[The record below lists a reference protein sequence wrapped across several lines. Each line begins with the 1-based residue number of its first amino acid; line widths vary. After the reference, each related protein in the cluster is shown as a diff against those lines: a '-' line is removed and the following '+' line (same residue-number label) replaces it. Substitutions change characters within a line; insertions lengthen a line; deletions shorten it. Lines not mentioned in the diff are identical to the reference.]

1 MIYLLL
7 FLIPIVAVLA
17 WAARLDRKRVGV
29 KSQVTTSIRR
39 STQSGKTPNERTQD
53 GCRNVTPR
61 QGQGGTEMSW
71 LTWPARRVRA
81 MVLLC
86 QATAAQRQGDLWAK
100 DAGGMSSGYF
110 ALVFTQRQARE
121 QYEHAARLQAQADR

>member
-1 MIYLLL
+1 M
-7 FLIPIVAVLA
+7 
-17 WAARLDRKRVGV
+17 D
-29 KSQVTTSIRR
+29 
-39 STQSGKTPNERTQD
+39 
-53 GCRNVTPR
+53 CRNVTAR
-61 QGQGGTEMSW
+61 QGHGGSGMSW
-71 LTWPARRVRA
+71 LTWPARRVWA

-86 QATAAQRQGDLWAK
+86 QAADAQRQGDLWAK

>member
-1 MIYLLL
+1 
-7 FLIPIVAVLA
+7 
-17 WAARLDRKRVGV
+17 
-29 KSQVTTSIRR
+29 
-39 STQSGKTPNERTQD
+39 
-53 GCRNVTPR
+53 
-61 QGQGGTEMSW
+61 MSW

-86 QATAAQRQGDLWAK
+86 QATAAQRQGDLWAR
-100 DAGGMSSGYF
+100 DAARMSSGYF

>member
-1 MIYLLL
+1 
-7 FLIPIVAVLA
+7 
-17 WAARLDRKRVGV
+17 
-29 KSQVTTSIRR
+29 
-39 STQSGKTPNERTQD
+39 
-53 GCRNVTPR
+53 
-61 QGQGGTEMSW
+61 
-71 LTWPARRVRA
+71 

-86 QATAAQRQGDLWAK
+86 QAAAAQRQGDLWAK